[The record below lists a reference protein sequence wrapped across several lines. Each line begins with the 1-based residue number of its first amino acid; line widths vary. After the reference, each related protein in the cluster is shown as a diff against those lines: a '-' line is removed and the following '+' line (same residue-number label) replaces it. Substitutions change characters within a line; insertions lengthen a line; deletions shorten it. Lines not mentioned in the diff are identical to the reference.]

1 MCERVY
7 LSLVPATGRESA
19 RMASLQ
25 LGLYTGGSSRRRV
38 HASRSGGRS
47 AAAVK
52 QLLSRL
58 RSTWRRR
65 RAARPRRAAPSF
77 GYDLHSY
84 SQNFDDGLAS
94 SGHRRL

>member
-1 MCERVY
+1 MASQ
-7 LSLVPATGRESA
+7 LSL
-19 RMASLQ
+19 
-25 LGLYTGGSSRRRV
+25 YTTGSSR
-38 HASRSGGRS
+38 RSGGRS

-65 RAARPRRAAPSF
+65 VARPRRAAVRSF

-94 SGHRRL
+94 SGHHSL

>member
-1 MCERVY
+1 
-7 LSLVPATGRESA
+7 
-19 RMASLQ
+19 MASV
-25 LGLYTGGSSRRRV
+25 LGLNTG
-38 HASRSGGRS
+38 SGGQS

-65 RAARPRRAAPSF
+65 SAARPRRQAVRF

-94 SGHRRL
+94 SSRHRL

>member
-1 MCERVY
+1 LVER
-7 LSLVPATGRESA
+7 ANNRR

-25 LGLYTGGSSRRRV
+25 LGPYTGGGSSSRRR
-38 HASRSGGRS
+38 SGGGRS

-65 RAARPRRAAPSF
+65 RAAARPRRRANKVSF
-77 GYDLHSY
+77 GYDLQSY
-84 SQNFDDGLAS
+84 RQNFDDGLACS
-94 SGHRRL
+94 DRRRL

>member
-1 MCERVY
+1 
-7 LSLVPATGRESA
+7 
-19 RMASLQ
+19 MASQQ
-25 LGLYTGGSSRRRV
+25 LSVYASGSSRR
-38 HASRSGGRS
+38 SGGRP

-65 RAARPRRAAPSF
+65 SAARPGRAAVRSF
-77 GYDLHSY
+77 GYDLPSY

-94 SGHRRL
+94 SGHHSL